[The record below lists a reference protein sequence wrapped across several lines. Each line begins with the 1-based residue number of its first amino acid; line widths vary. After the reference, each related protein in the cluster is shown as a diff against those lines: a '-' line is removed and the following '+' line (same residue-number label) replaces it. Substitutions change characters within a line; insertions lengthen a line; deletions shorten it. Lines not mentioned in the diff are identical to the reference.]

1 MIKRQSGKIKRWSKV
16 FLSNFAIVESG
27 IFFNQPIV
35 EEIMN
40 VETTQMKRCTI
51 VKTSGRIDGSN
62 APILAQALKGITSKG
77 VYNIVFDMSEIT
89 FVASAGWWV
98 LIDTQKTCKTSGEL
112 VLVNV
117 DKGIK
122 DSLNLVGMGSY
133 FRTFDDVTTA
143 VGDF

>member
-1 MIKRQSGKIKRWSKV
+1 M
-16 FLSNFAIVESG
+16 
-27 IFFNQPIV
+27 
-35 EEIMN
+35 EIQ
-40 VETTQMKRCTI
+40 TTEFKHCTL

-62 APILAQALKGITSKG
+62 APQLAQALKAITAKG
-77 VYNIVFDMSEIT
+77 KYNIVFDMSDIN

-98 LIDTQKTCKTSGEL
+98 LIDTQKTCKPSGEL
-112 VLVNV
+112 VLVNI

-133 FRTFDDVTTA
+133 FRTYDDVTSA

>member
-1 MIKRQSGKIKRWSKV
+1 
-16 FLSNFAIVESG
+16 
-27 IFFNQPIV
+27 
-35 EEIMN
+35 MN
-40 VETTQMKRCTI
+40 IETSDFKRCTVI
-51 VKTSGRIDGSN
+51 KADGRIDGSN
-62 APILAQALKGITSKG
+62 APMLAQTLKTITSKG
-77 VYNIVFDMSEIT
+77 IYNIVFDMSEVT

-98 LIDTQKTCKTSGEL
+98 LIDAQKTCKPNGEL

-133 FRTFDDVTTA
+133 FRIFDDLTTA